1 LSTKETKESEE
12 LEQELAFF
20 RNQTKVL
27 REKNRDLRNALL
39 IAEAD
44 QGSKEPKEAT
54 QESLSDIRK
63 IIADSKKQITEKLQ
77 QFKETIDEEP
87 VSKDGSTTAAPTA
100 SADGKSSKAGA
111 APSAPKYGTK
121 MEDAAQP
128 STDEI
133 STSAEV
139 ESLAHQVDYLKKEI
153 DRNEVFLEQSEMVNS
168 RLRQLL
174 AEHNIDVSEI
184 SKAINQA
191 SKTATSSTAIKKE
204 ELTPAVKETKQ
215 PDAKAAPSPKKE
227 EKIKE
232 LDPAIVKVFTDFKG
246 KIGGQISDE
255 DIKLE
260 ILEFREKLMDMIPH
274 SRVFYEM
281 QVEYRKW
288 KRGISSVKDLQKAI
302 KGWEKTIA
310 DMME

>member
-1 LSTKETKESEE
+1 MSTKETKESEE

>member
-1 LSTKETKESEE
+1 MSTKELKESEE

-44 QGSKEPKEAT
+44 QGSKEPQETT

-87 VSKDGSTTAAPTA
+87 LTKDGSTTAPT
-100 SADGKSSKAGA
+100 DGESSKTS
-111 APSAPKYGTK
+111 APSAPKNGAK
-121 MEDAAQP
+121 MAAAAQP
-128 STDEI
+128 SADGA

-139 ESLAHQVDYLKKEI
+139 ESLTHQVDYLKKEL
-153 DRNEVFLEQSEMVNS
+153 DRNEVFLEQSEMVNN

-174 AEHNIDVSEI
+174 AEHSIDVSEI
-184 SKAINQA
+184 SKAISQA
-191 SKTATSSTAIKKE
+191 SKTAISSTAVKRE
-204 ELTPAVKETKQ
+204 DPTPAAKEPEQT
-215 PDAKAAPSPKKE
+215 PAKATTPPPKKE
-227 EKIKE
+227 EKTKE
-232 LDPAIVKVFTDFKG
+232 LDPAIAKAFTDFEG
-246 KIGGQISDE
+246 KIGGQISED
-255 DIKLE
+255 DIKME
-260 ILEFREKLMDMIPH
+260 ILEFRELLMNLIPH

-288 KRGISSVKDLQKAI
+288 KRGTSSVKGLQKAI
-302 KGWEKTIA
+302 NDWKKTIA
-310 DMME
+310 TTMG

>member
-1 LSTKETKESEE
+1 MSTKETKESEE

-227 EKIKE
+227 EKTKE